1 MILLFIFCLY
11 YVLHDRHHRII
22 VPNFLPIPSNNHLQ
36 KKPNDYSSSIY
47 SHKTQFIG
55 FSDYRFI
62 ICIILLILLGL
73 MAIPIGG
80 LTGFHLYLIS
90 QGRTTNE
97 QVTGKYRIQNDIFNR
112 GCWKNC
118 CYTLCQPLY
127 PRLKSPK
134 IKRYNVDIFEQMA
147 YGKISDK
154 IIKDE
159 KKKNNYEQNGKLNI
173 IPNIQI
179 NPIDE
184 QSKIFYYKINTILF
198 F

>member
-1 MILLFIFCLY
+1 M
-11 YVLHDRHHRII
+11 
-22 VPNFLPIPSNNHLQ
+22 NEHLS
-36 KKPNDYSSSIY
+36 KKPTDYSSIY

-62 ICIILLILLGL
+62 ICIILLVLLGL

-80 LTGFHLYLIS
+80 LTSFHMYLIS

-97 QVTGKYRIQNDIFNR
+97 QVTGKYRIQNDIFNQ
-112 GCWKNC
+112 GCWKNF

-134 IKRYNVDIFEQMA
+134 KKRYNVEVFEQMA
-147 YGKISDK
+147 YGKIK
-154 IIKDE
+154 E
-159 KKKNNYEQNGKLNI
+159 KNNSQLNGMSNT

-179 NPIDE
+179 NPMDE
-184 QSKIFYYKINTILF
+184 KSMSWVSFSGRTRE
-198 F
+198 